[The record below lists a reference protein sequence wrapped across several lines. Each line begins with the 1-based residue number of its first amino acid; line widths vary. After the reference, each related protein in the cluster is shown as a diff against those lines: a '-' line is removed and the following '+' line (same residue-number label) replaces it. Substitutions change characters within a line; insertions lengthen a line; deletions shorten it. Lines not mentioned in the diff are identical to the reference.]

1 MDLDVCLCKW
11 TRYAVSSATD
21 DFSVFV
27 NVASNM
33 MRFALQSLVFH
44 KHQRR
49 FGAGRRDVLE
59 AL

>member
-1 MDLDVCLCKW
+1 MDLDVS
-11 TRYAVSSATD
+11 VSLSLPQKFCS

-33 MRFALQSLVFH
+33 TRLALQSLVFH